1 MFVLDSAKARIIAL
15 VMTAATA
22 IPLVPRARADITPP
36 KSAALQVL
44 EAKAPKKIKKKKTVK
59 HEPKAVAEPRPQTR
73 PVLAFGPKPV
83 FPKMDKSLK
92 KDEALKLILATARKQ
107 LGKPY
112 RYGAVGPSSF
122 DCSGFT
128 MYVWRRV
135 GVSLPHSSRGQ
146 YGSLPHVPMSKARL
160 GDLVYSPGHIGLYI
174 GDGKMI
180 HAPQSGEH
188 VEVAP
193 LHSNV
198 AGVARPA
205 YS

>member
-1 MFVLDSAKARIIAL
+1 MFVLDGAKARIIAL
-15 VMTAATA
+15 AMAAATA
-22 IPLVPRARADITPP
+22 IPLFPKAKADVVPP
-36 KSAALQVL
+36 KSAAPQVA
-44 EAKAPKKIKKKKTVK
+44 EAKAPKKTKKKKSASL
-59 HEPKAVAEPRPQTR
+59 PKSVTKPKPQTQ

-83 FPKMDKSLK
+83 FPKIDKSIMK
-92 KDEALKLILATARKQ
+92 EKALKVVLATARKQ

-112 RYGAVGPSSF
+112 RYGAAGPSSF

-128 MYVWRRV
+128 MFVWRHV
-135 GVSLPHSSRGQ
+135 GVSLPHSSGGQ
-146 YGSLPHVPMSKARL
+146 YGSLPHVPMSKARV

-180 HAPQSGEH
+180 HAPQTGEY
-188 VEVAP
+188 VEIAP

-198 AGVARPA
+198 TGVARPA